1 MSEINKPME
10 MSSEELDTVAGG
22 AFAATVA
29 ENLNFSDEQVN
40 VTALGANGGITNLT
54 AQDTDLSKQ
63 KLNQVQATGELPGIP
78 DIFPS

>member
-29 ENLNFSDEQVN
+29 ENFNFSDEQVN
-40 VTALGANGGITNLT
+40 VTALGADGGITNLN
-54 AQDTDLSKQ
+54 AQKTDLSKQ
-63 KLNQVQATGELPGIP
+63 QLQQVQATGSLPSIP
-78 DIFPS
+78 DIF